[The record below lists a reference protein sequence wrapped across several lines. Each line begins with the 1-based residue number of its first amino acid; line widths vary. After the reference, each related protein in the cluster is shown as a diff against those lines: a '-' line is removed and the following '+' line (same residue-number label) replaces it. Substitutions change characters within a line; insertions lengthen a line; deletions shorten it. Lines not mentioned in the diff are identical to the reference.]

1 MNIVEALKIAKE
13 QGKKVRLKGHDCWSV
28 EYKDGMFLQ
37 YYKNSDA
44 PYIYW
49 TVVTEDVLTD
59 WEVVKEKPSKQ
70 TQYKIDS
77 MKFQIVRH
85 CKNTTVNDNT
95 NCTKCIITEIC
106 DKTFNKNGETPYNNA
121 LDGWRLKEIVEAY
134 HILKEAGEI

>member
-1 MNIVEALKIAKE
+1 MNIVEALNIAKE
-13 QGKKVRLKGHDCWSV
+13 QGKKVKLKGQDCWSV

-49 TVVTEDVLTD
+49 HSVTEDVLAD
-59 WEVVKEKPSKQ
+59 WEVVWEKPSKE

-85 CKNTTVNDNT
+85 CDSCSNCILHKLAKGLCADRPPCVN
-95 NCTKCIITEIC
+95 C
-106 DKTFNKNGETPYNNA
+106 
-121 LDGWRLKEIVEAY
+121 LDDWSLKEIVEAY

>member
-49 TVVTEDVLTD
+49 TIVTEDVLED
-59 WEVVKEKPSKQ
+59 WEVVNEKPNKQ

-77 MKFQIVRH
+77 MKFQIVRY
-85 CKNTTVNDNT
+85 
-95 NCTKCIITEIC
+95 C
-106 DKTFNKNGETPYNNA
+106 DKNADCDDCYDCKIRRICHTKPYSPLRML
-121 LDGWRLKEIVEAY
+121 LDDWSLKEIVEAY

>member
-49 TVVTEDVLTD
+49 TVVTEDVLED

-77 MKFQIVRH
+77 MKFQIVRY
-85 CKNTTVNDNT
+85 
-95 NCTKCIITEIC
+95 C
-106 DKTFNKNGETPYNNA
+106 DKNADCDDCYDCKIRRICHTKPYSPLRML
-121 LDGWRLKEIVEAY
+121 LDDWSLKEIVEAY
-134 HILKEAGEI
+134 HILKKAGEI